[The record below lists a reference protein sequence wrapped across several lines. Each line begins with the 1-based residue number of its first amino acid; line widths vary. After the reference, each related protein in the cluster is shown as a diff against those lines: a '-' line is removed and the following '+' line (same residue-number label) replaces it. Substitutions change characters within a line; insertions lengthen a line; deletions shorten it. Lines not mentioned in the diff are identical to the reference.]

1 MKDLHSNPSNTLLK
15 MPSESQQNDADL
27 TQSRKQIS
35 CEKQNKMKCLSTEI
49 NSDDSFELSL
59 QSTVN
64 STGFRS
70 RITNAF
76 SKTVKN
82 RRSRKMDA
90 SLKAS
95 DQHPGELSDKDVGNK
110 NPVCETN
117 ALSSIRKIDRS
128 TQYSDED
135 YATALNNV
143 TRTVA
148 HAVKSTKV
156 TKNYISCKYCCRS
169 FRHISAYTIH
179 QRIHTGEKPYRCEC
193 CGKNFAQLSKLK
205 SHRNVH
211 FRSVLLPCP
220 CCGKEL
226 SEKRD
231 LMAHFMTHV
240 KASKWNNEPSQ
251 EGNKPDA
258 PIMGPTHSKRII
270 CNVYNNKFPTGYL
283 RKFHKHACDKL
294 MSCKTCGQKFK
305 TSSQLVAHKKT
316 HWPVKPYA
324 CSICAKGFDRLKALK
339 KHSERHTGDRPFSCS
354 HCLHAFG
361 DLPALRLHQL
371 SKLCNPKP
379 PLNGDDCDL
388 EGFLISNGVHSRV
401 NTPMFFKCQICKG
414 HYQKWC
420 QYTLHL
426 QTHTKSLSYLCFAC
440 GQSYEKD
447 SVVDVHCRVCCQ
459 TSGEEV
465 ACGSLLSESLH
476 SNSRK
481 CTSLKDSPPADLYTV
496 EAPNG
501 NSLSSAGQLHK
512 NSQTPSNLQRDL
524 MPESS
529 QLIRA
534 STLSGNVSHDSH
546 LPSSP
551 TPSVMTCV
559 SLNESQECVIISPR
573 LCRFKCPR
581 CGQRYKRYRALCL
594 HMQTHAPTFKYVCG
608 PCGHSFER
616 WNKLWLH
623 QKIHRRKGQGYT
635 CSQCNVQFHFFSSYR
650 MHMLNHS
657 EERPYTC
664 PLCCQIFARELDL
677 HVHQCSLQQ
686 PSRKLQCD
694 VCSRTFSN
702 STNLLKHNL
711 LHNGAISHQ
720 CLQCNLSFP
729 NNKSLHEHLNTHS
742 SCVSLLPPLPSEP
755 FTFLHNCNRCK
766 SSFSTGDLLFAHQIC
781 HTRKLKNRVQS
792 TQSHESTSGAL
803 GGTRSS
809 TNRSLLSTL
818 DLDVIPKESL
828 FKYPHPDKLYIPSHL
843 SITSKRVP
851 VINLV
856 SADEDL
862 SQEGSIGP
870 SEQECPKI
878 SQENSENKFKNQPQV
893 LESQGWSENFQD
905 TTSHNSPTPF
915 AETSVLLEGP
925 AATVH
930 TAENEIQGEIFECA
944 DCSEKLGSRRELF
957 EHYFLH
963 ALGNTHL

>member
-1 MKDLHSNPSNTLLK
+1 
-15 MPSESQQNDADL
+15 
-27 TQSRKQIS
+27 
-35 CEKQNKMKCLSTEI
+35 
-49 NSDDSFELSL
+49 
-59 QSTVN
+59 
-64 STGFRS
+64 
-70 RITNAF
+70 
-76 SKTVKN
+76 
-82 RRSRKMDA
+82 
-90 SLKAS
+90 
-95 DQHPGELSDKDVGNK
+95 
-110 NPVCETN
+110 
-117 ALSSIRKIDRS
+117 
-128 TQYSDED
+128 
-135 YATALNNV
+135 
-143 TRTVA
+143 
-148 HAVKSTKV
+148 
-156 TKNYISCKYCCRS
+156 
-169 FRHISAYTIH
+169 IH

-426 QTHTKSLSYLCFAC
+426 QTHTKSLSYL
-440 GQSYEKD
+440 
-447 SVVDVHCRVCCQ
+447 
-459 TSGEEV
+459 
-465 ACGSLLSESLH
+465 
-476 SNSRK
+476 
-481 CTSLKDSPPADLYTV
+481 
-496 EAPNG
+496 
-501 NSLSSAGQLHK
+501 
-512 NSQTPSNLQRDL
+512 
-524 MPESS
+524 
-529 QLIRA
+529 
-534 STLSGNVSHDSH
+534 
-546 LPSSP
+546 
-551 TPSVMTCV
+551 
-559 SLNESQECVIISPR
+559 
-573 LCRFKCPR
+573 FKCPR

-781 HTRKLKNRVQS
+781 HT
-792 TQSHESTSGAL
+792 
-803 GGTRSS
+803 
-809 TNRSLLSTL
+809 
-818 DLDVIPKESL
+818 
-828 FKYPHPDKLYIPSHL
+828 
-843 SITSKRVP
+843 
-851 VINLV
+851 
-856 SADEDL
+856 
-862 SQEGSIGP
+862 
-870 SEQECPKI
+870 
-878 SQENSENKFKNQPQV
+878 
-893 LESQGWSENFQD
+893 
-905 TTSHNSPTPF
+905 
-915 AETSVLLEGP
+915 
-925 AATVH
+925 
-930 TAENEIQGEIFECA
+930 
-944 DCSEKLGSRRELF
+944 
-957 EHYFLH
+957 
-963 ALGNTHL
+963 